1 MAYDERMNATSVRHT
16 TTNSTM
22 DGRPPKSEVYAM
34 VKPMLENTAAHGI
47 PNIVRAESTPRRV
60 AWSFLF
66 VVALC
71 CFIGLSGNLIRKY
84 YSFDFNVNVEVLFEP
99 SINFPAVTLC
109 NMNPFRQSSVVNAS
123 LELTEILG
131 LENDP
136 MSKWNSS
143 TNALYGDWEN
153 LEFSSL
159 DAQTEI
165 LISAIQ
171 VVGNMSYEQRF
182 DIGHD
187 LGDMLLSCSFHGLP
201 CAPA

>member
-1 MAYDERMNATSVRHT
+1 MAYDERMNATSVRYT

-22 DGRPPKSEVYAM
+22 DGGPKSEVYAM

-84 YSFDFNVNVEVLFEP
+84 YSFDYNVNVEVLFEP
-99 SINFPAVTLC
+99 AINFPAVTLC

-131 LENDP
+131 LGNDP

-143 TNALYGDWEN
+143 TNALVC
-153 LEFSSL
+153 SSF
-159 DAQTEI
+159 
-165 LISAIQ
+165 LIFLYTIS
-171 VVGNMSYEQRF
+171 
-182 DIGHD
+182 
-187 LGDMLLSCSFHGLP
+187 
-201 CAPA
+201 